1 MKYISIKMACSRF
14 SVSHSTISRLV
25 KKVKT
30 TDNLYKGEKILTH
43 TTLNNKVKKTL
54 ILSVYLESVYTNE
67 VDKEHDDIY
76 QDNRP
81 NTESRLL
88 DIMDRQ
94 LTEKDKQIENLQYLL
109 LQSQKRLQVFDEML
123 KLGSDKKKDIII
135 DEVDDTHSET
145 PITNSVEIDEV
156 DGEVYSEVEVVE
168 EQDEMD
174 LVEVDEEEL
183 KMEEKK
189 LSFLNHLRR
198 MDKD

>member
-30 TDNLYKGEKILTH
+30 TDNIYKGEKILTH

-156 DGEVYSEVEVVE
+156 DGEVYSEVDVVE
-168 EQDEMD
+168 EQDEMV

>member
-1 MKYISIKMACSRF
+1 MACSRF

-168 EQDEMD
+168 EQDEMV

-183 KMEEKK
+183 KMEEKR
-189 LSFLNHLRR
+189 LSFLSHIRR
-198 MDKD
+198 VGKD

>member
-168 EQDEMD
+168 EQDEMV

-198 MDKD
+198 VDKD

>member
-54 ILSVYLESVYTNE
+54 ILIVYLESVYTNE

-168 EQDEMD
+168 EQDEMV

-198 MDKD
+198 VDKD

>member
-1 MKYISIKMACSRF
+1 
-14 SVSHSTISRLV
+14 
-25 KKVKT
+25 
-30 TDNLYKGEKILTH
+30 
-43 TTLNNKVKKTL
+43 
-54 ILSVYLESVYTNE
+54 
-67 VDKEHDDIY
+67 
-76 QDNRP
+76 
-81 NTESRLL
+81 
-88 DIMDRQ
+88 MDRQ

-168 EQDEMD
+168 EQDEMV

-198 MDKD
+198 VDKD

>member
-1 MKYISIKMACSRF
+1 MACSRF

-168 EQDEMD
+168 EQDEMV

-183 KMEEKK
+183 KMEEKTETIII
-189 LSFLNHLRR
+189 R
-198 MDKD
+198 

>member
-1 MKYISIKMACSRF
+1 MACSRF

-168 EQDEMD
+168 EQDEMV

-198 MDKD
+198 VDKD

>member
-156 DGEVYSEVEVVE
+156 DGEVYSEVDVVE

>member
-1 MKYISIKMACSRF
+1 MACSRF

-30 TDNLYKGEKILTH
+30 TDNIYKGEKILTH

-156 DGEVYSEVEVVE
+156 DGEVYSEVDVVE
-168 EQDEMD
+168 EQDEMV

>member
-168 EQDEMD
+168 EQDEMV

-183 KMEEKK
+183 KMEEKR
-189 LSFLNHLRR
+189 LSFLNHIRR
-198 MDKD
+198 VGKD